1 MIALLFKE
9 INSFFSSLIG
19 YIAIGV
25 FLITLGLLLWVFP
38 VSFNVLGSGY
48 ASIDGLFLLAP
59 WVFMFLVPAIT
70 MRLFSEEFK
79 NGTIEFL
86 LTKPISDWHIIL
98 AKFLAGLLIVVLAL
112 LPTLTY
118 YISVHFLG
126 NPVGNI
132 DTGGM
137 WGSYIGL
144 FLLAAAF
151 VAIGVFASSV
161 NNNQVVAFITAV
173 FISFICFMGID
184 SISTLPVFK
193 SIESVL
199 LSFSINEHYISLSRG
214 VIDSRDVLFMVS
226 TVAFFLLLTKVRLES
241 RKW

>member
-59 WVFMFLVPAIT
+59 WVFMFLIPAIT

-79 NGTIEFL
+79 NGTIELL

-98 AKFLAGLLIVVLAL
+98 AKYFAGLLIVLLAL
-112 LPTLTY
+112 VPTLSY
-118 YISVHFLG
+118 YLSVHFLG

-151 VAIGVFASSV
+151 VAIGVFASSI

-184 SISTLPVFK
+184 SISTLPIFK
-193 SIESVL
+193 SIEAVL
-199 LSFSINEHYISLSRG
+199 LSFSINEHYIALSRG
-214 VIDSRDVLFMVS
+214 VIDSRDVLFMAS

>member
-79 NGTIEFL
+79 NGTIELL

-199 LSFSINEHYISLSRG
+199 LSFSINEHYIALSRG